1 MSSPILSG
9 VYKCVQITS
18 VAGAGQHSRE
28 RRLGHRS
35 AVKAVHV
42 GDEDFLAQPGLI
54 GDAVDARS
62 EGLHPLEVLRFFEHV
77 ARHVRA
83 EGDQDL
89 GRVYVGID
97 LAVVIDHVETDFGES
112 FPDVAEVLHPHRL
125 GKGEHDQHVR
135 HGGMRKRACGK
146 NVNEFI
152 LEAPPLPCQA
162 RVVPAY
168 NAGSALGRA
177 RHGIFP
183 RLLRTVMRF
192 AAFLLV
198 SAAAASLATAL
209 EPGVRR

>member
-18 VAGAGQHSRE
+18 VAGEGQHSRE
-28 RRLGHRS
+28 RRLGHWS
-35 AVKAVHV
+35 VVKTVHV

-62 EGLHPLEVLRFFEHV
+62 ERLHPLEVLRLFEHV
-77 ARHVRA
+77 ARHLRA

-89 GRVYVGID
+89 GRVYVRID

-135 HGGMRKRACGK
+135 HGPDSGIGCGK
-146 NVNEFI
+146 
-152 LEAPPLPCQA
+152 
-162 RVVPAY
+162 
-168 NAGSALGRA
+168 
-177 RHGIFP
+177 
-183 RLLRTVMRF
+183 M
-192 AAFLLV
+192 
-198 SAAAASLATAL
+198 
-209 EPGVRR
+209 

>member
-1 MSSPILSG
+1 
-9 VYKCVQITS
+9 VFS
-18 VAGAGQHSRE
+18 VSASLRLEIDVLHELRPPGA
-28 RRLGHRS
+28 
-35 AVKAVHV
+35 
-42 GDEDFLAQPGLI
+42 
-54 GDAVDARS
+54 
-62 EGLHPLEVLRFFEHV
+62 LRFQEV
-77 ARHVRA
+77 GELLRRA
-83 EGDQDL
+83 G
-89 GRVYVGID
+89 
-97 LAVVIDHVETDFGES
+97 
-112 FPDVAEVLHPHRL
+112 
-125 GKGEHDQHVR
+125 
-135 HGGMRKRACGK
+135 ACGK